1 MEFFY
6 TIREPLYQL
15 IRRISPMGMQFI
27 PSSRK
32 KVFSTLF
39 FIIFVMVSGVGIVV
53 PLLPL
58 YATNLG
64 ATGLYVSMIFASFS
78 LSRTLLLP
86 LFGRMSDKKGR
97 KPFIMVG
104 LLCYVL
110 VSIALYVS
118 TTVNQL
124 IVIRF
129 FQGVGSAMIFPVA
142 QAYVGEITPQ
152 GSEGYSMGLFNLS
165 MFISLSLGPMLGGVI
180 QDIWTMETAFLWMG
194 VLSFLGLLMCGVCLP
209 PVKEEYSQ
217 PKDRYQGSWMFILK
231 DWEIWSLCGFRY
243 AYTASIG
250 AIWSFLP
257 LLADEKFAL
266 STTKIGIL
274 VSFGVFVSG
283 VLQVP
288 MGLLSDRVNRSV
300 MVYAGGILSAA
311 GMGSIFFAS
320 GFGPL
325 LLALGLFGLGG
336 GISTPALTALSVQ
349 NGERKKAMG
358 AVMSLMTT
366 AHSLGMLTG
375 ALAAGIVMDM
385 FSLDLVFPGAG
396 IFMTMGTV
404 FFIVIDLVQ
413 KKRNKNTG
421 DF

>member
-1 MEFFY
+1 MEFLY
-6 TIREPLYQL
+6 TLREPLYQL
-15 IRRISPMGMQFI
+15 LRQISSTGLQLI
-27 PSSRK
+27 PSSQK

-39 FIIFVMVSGVGIVV
+39 FITFVMVAGVGIVV

-97 KPFIMVG
+97 KPFIMTG
-104 LLCYVL
+104 LLFYVV
-110 VSIALYVS
+110 VSFALYVS

-124 IVIRF
+124 IIIRF

-165 MFISLSLGPMLGGVI
+165 MFISLSLGPMLGGAI

-194 VLSFLGLLMCGVCLP
+194 VLSFLGLLMCAFWLP
-209 PVKEEYSQ
+209 PVKEEYFQ
-217 PKDRYQGSWMFILK
+217 PKDRYQGSWTPILK

-257 LLADEKFAL
+257 LLADQNFSL
-266 STTKIGIL
+266 SATKIGIL
-274 VSFGVFVSG
+274 VSLGVFVSG

-288 MGLLSDRVNRSV
+288 MGLLADRVNRSV
-300 MVYAGGILSAA
+300 MVCAGGMISAG
-311 GMGSIFFAS
+311 GMGSIFFAG
-320 GFGPL
+320 GFGQL
-325 LLALGLFGLGG
+325 LLAVGLFGLGG
-336 GISTPALTALSVQ
+336 GIATPALTALSVQ

-375 ALAAGIVMDM
+375 SLFAGLIMDV
-385 FSLDLVFPGAG
+385 FSLDLVFPGSG

-404 FFIVIDLVQ
+404 FFIVIDLL
-413 KKRNKNTG
+413 KKRG
-421 DF
+421 E